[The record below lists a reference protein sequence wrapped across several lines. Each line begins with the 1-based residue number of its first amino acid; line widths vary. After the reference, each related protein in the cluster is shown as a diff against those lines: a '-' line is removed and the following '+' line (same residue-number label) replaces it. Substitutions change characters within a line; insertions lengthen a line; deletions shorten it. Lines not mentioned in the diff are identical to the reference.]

1 VLYDHDLH
9 NAYVKCLF
17 HPSHNI
23 AKADYVQVRL
33 AGGALVIAVEQDLSD
48 SNVSLITATYVLL
61 NLGVVPLLASFDGF
75 LSLMYIAS
83 LPICHDGN

>member
-33 AGGALVIAVEQDLSD
+33 AGGALVIA
-48 SNVSLITATYVLL
+48 TYVLL

-83 LPICHDGN
+83 HPICHDGN